1 MILFVRQSHK
11 KRTHI
16 DNRKITE
23 STSDVNT
30 NNINPSNTT
39 TVLHND
45 DYDYVI
51 HDDLYQDDDQDA
63 VEMEDNPSYGRNQV
77 SAHNTTNP
85 HPNSSYSSNLR
96 PNS

>member
-1 MILFVRQSHK
+1 M
-11 KRTHI
+11 
-16 DNRKITE
+16 
-23 STSDVNT
+23 
-30 NNINPSNTT
+30 
-39 TVLHND
+39 LHND

-96 PNS
+96 PNSYTKIYYEDEYFVESNSGMGYLR